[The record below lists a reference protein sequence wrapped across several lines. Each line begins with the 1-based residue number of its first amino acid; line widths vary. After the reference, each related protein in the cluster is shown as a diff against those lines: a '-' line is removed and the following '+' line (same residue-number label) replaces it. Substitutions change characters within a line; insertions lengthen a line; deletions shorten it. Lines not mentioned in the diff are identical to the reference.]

1 MSKILVIQ
9 SSPRSNERSV
19 SRKLTN
25 TFVEQWLKQHPE
37 SKVVTRDVA
46 REPVPHVSEDWIV
59 GAFSPAD
66 TLTPGAKAAIGIS
79 NELVDELLSADRY
92 VFGAPMYNFNIPS
105 TLKAY
110 LDQIVRVGR
119 TFSVGPDGYQGLVKN
134 KKALFVTSS
143 GGSFPAGS
151 PYAAYNFQEPYLRA
165 VAAFLGITDVQFV
178 VADGLARG
186 DEAAQNSVAKAE
198 VALKELVTSW

>member
-1 MSKILVIQ
+1 MSKILVVH
-9 SSPRSNERSV
+9 SSPRQERSV

-25 TFVEQWLKQHPE
+25 DFVQQWLKQHPE
-37 SKVVTRDVA
+37 AKVVTRDVA
-46 REPVPHVSEDWIV
+46 RQPVPHVSEDWII

-66 TLTPGAKAAIGIS
+66 TLTPDAKAAIDIS
-79 NELVDELLSADRY
+79 NELVDELFSADRY
-92 VFGAPMYNFNIPS
+92 VFAVPMYNFNVPS
-105 TLKAY
+105 TFKAY

-119 TFSVGPDGYQGLVKN
+119 TFSVGANGYQGLLKD

-186 DEAAQNSVAKAE
+186 DDAAKNSIAKAE
-198 VALKELVTSW
+198 SALNELVTSW

>member
-1 MSKILVIQ
+1 MSKILVVH
-9 SSPRSNERSV
+9 SSPRQERSV

-25 TFVEQWLKQHPE
+25 DFVQQWLKQHPE
-37 SKVVTRDVA
+37 AKVVTRDVA
-46 REPVPHVSEDWIV
+46 RQPVPHVSEDWII

-66 TLTPGAKAAIGIS
+66 TLTPDAKAAIDIS
-79 NELVDELLSADRY
+79 NELVDELFSADRY
-92 VFGAPMYNFNIPS
+92 VFAVPMYNFNVPS
-105 TLKAY
+105 TFKAY

-119 TFSVGPDGYQGLVKN
+119 TFSVGANGYQGLLKD

-186 DEAAQNSVAKAE
+186 DDAAKNSITKAE
-198 VALKELVTSW
+198 SALNELVTSW

>member
-1 MSKILVIQ
+1 MSKILVVH
-9 SSPRSNERSV
+9 SSPRQERSV

-25 TFVEQWLKQHPE
+25 DFVQQWLKQHPE
-37 SKVVTRDVA
+37 AKVVTRDVA
-46 REPVPHVSEDWIV
+46 RQPVPHVSEDWII

-66 TLTPGAKAAIGIS
+66 TLTPDAKAAIDIS
-79 NELVDELLSADRY
+79 NELVDELFSADRY
-92 VFGAPMYNFNIPS
+92 VFAVPMYNFNVPS
-105 TLKAY
+105 TFKAY

-119 TFSVGPDGYQGLVKN
+119 TFSVGANGYQGLLKD

-143 GGSFPAGS
+143 GGSFPSGS

-186 DEAAQNSVAKAE
+186 DDAAKNSITKAE
-198 VALKELVTSW
+198 SALNELVTSW

>member
-1 MSKILVIQ
+1 MSKILVVQ
-9 SSPRSNERSV
+9 SSPRQERSV

-25 TFVEQWLKQHPE
+25 DFVQQWLKQHPE
-37 SKVVTRDVA
+37 AKVVTRDVA
-46 REPVPHVSEDWIV
+46 RQPVPHVSEDWII

-66 TLTPGAKAAIGIS
+66 TLTPDAKAAIDIS
-79 NELVDELLSADRY
+79 NELVDELFSADRY
-92 VFGAPMYNFNIPS
+92 VFAVPMYNFNVPS
-105 TLKAY
+105 TFKAY

-119 TFSVGPDGYQGLVKN
+119 TFSVGANGYQGLLKD

-186 DEAAQNSVAKAE
+186 DDAAKNSITKAE
-198 VALKELVTSW
+198 SALNELVTSW